1 MKIGKTAP
9 LSFLHKELDVTKS
22 HVALHFG
29 TDKFYTNCGER
40 TWWAKAHF
48 FVSREFCRGFAPSDS
63 QEERSARG
71 TAMSE
76 ADLERITEM
85 AQRVAASEG
94 LTLVD
99 VELKGGGGS
108 RLLRVYIDKPEG
120 ISHADCQLV
129 SEQLSAMLDV
139 EDPFPGS
146 YTLEVSSPGLDRK
159 LVKASDFAHFAGRK
173 ARVVVREPVGDQ
185 KVLEG
190 RLAGFEAGRVRLD
203 LGEAGL
209 KELELSNIQKARLVV
224 EI

>member
-1 MKIGKTAP
+1 VD
-9 LSFLHKELDVTKS
+9 LQQ
-22 HVALHFG
+22 
-29 TDKFYTNCGER
+29 ER
-40 TWWAKAHF
+40 TAK
-48 FVSREFCRGFAPSDS
+48 RTLME
-63 QEERSARG
+63 
-71 TAMSE
+71 E
-76 ADLERITEM
+76 ADLEKITQM
-85 AQRVAASEG
+85 AQRVAVSEG

-99 VELKGGGGS
+99 VEIKGGGGS

-120 ISHADCQLV
+120 VSHADCELV
-129 SEQLSAMLDV
+129 SEQLSALLDV

-159 LVKASDFAHFAGRK
+159 LVKPSDFTHFVGRK
-173 ARVVVREPVGDQ
+173 ARVVVREPVDDQ

-209 KELELSNIQKARLVV
+209 KQVELSNIQKARLVV

>member
-1 MKIGKTAP
+1 MQ
-9 LSFLHKELDVTKS
+9 D
-22 HVALHFG
+22 
-29 TDKFYTNCGER
+29 
-40 TWWAKAHF
+40 
-48 FVSREFCRGFAPSDS
+48 
-63 QEERSARG
+63 
-71 TAMSE
+71 
-76 ADLERITEM
+76 ADLDKITQM
-85 AQRVAASEG
+85 AQRVAVSEG

-99 VELKGGGGS
+99 VELKGGRGS

-120 ISHADCQLV
+120 ISHADCELV

-159 LVKASDFAHFAGRK
+159 LVKPSDFAHFAGRK
-173 ARVVVREPVGDQ
+173 ARVVVREPVDDQ
-185 KVLEG
+185 RVLEG

>member
-1 MKIGKTAP
+1 MR
-9 LSFLHKELDVTKS
+9 D
-22 HVALHFG
+22 
-29 TDKFYTNCGER
+29 
-40 TWWAKAHF
+40 
-48 FVSREFCRGFAPSDS
+48 
-63 QEERSARG
+63 
-71 TAMSE
+71 
-76 ADLERITEM
+76 ADLDKITEM
-85 AQRVAASEG
+85 AQRVAVSEG

-99 VELKGGGGS
+99 VELKGGRGS
-108 RLLRVYIDKPEG
+108 RLLRLYIDKPG
-120 ISHADCQLV
+120 GVSHDDCARV

-173 ARVVVREPVGDQ
+173 ARVVVREPVDDQ

-190 RLAGFEAGRVRLD
+190 RLASFEEGRVRLD

>member
-1 MKIGKTAP
+1 M
-9 LSFLHKELDVTKS
+9 L
-22 HVALHFG
+22 
-29 TDKFYTNCGER
+29 
-40 TWWAKAHF
+40 
-48 FVSREFCRGFAPSDS
+48 
-63 QEERSARG
+63 
-71 TAMSE
+71 E
-76 ADLERITEM
+76 ADLEKITEM
-85 AQRVAASEG
+85 AQRVAVSEG
-94 LTLVD
+94 LTLVE
-99 VELKGGGGS
+99 VQLKGGRGS
-108 RLLRVYIDKPEG
+108 QLLRVYIDKPEG

-146 YTLEVSSPGLDRK
+146 YTLEVSSPGLDRE

-173 ARVVVREPVGDQ
+173 ARVVVREPVDNQ

-203 LGEAGL
+203 LGDAGL